1 MNNKMPV
8 RGGDSL
14 PRTGTTIATKPI
26 LHVDAVSKSFGGA
39 PALIDASL
47 TLHTGVIFGIVGEN
61 GAGKSTL
68 MKILA
73 GIHPHGSYSGRF
85 TFQGEECVF
94 SDVHDARA
102 AGIVM
107 IPQELHVASGLSIA
121 ENMFAGDLPRR
132 FGFVDYAALRSKAKR
147 WLDFFG
153 LSIEPEDP
161 ASELAH
167 SEQRLALMAGS
178 LSRNAQTLILD
189 EPTASLSDGEAQS
202 LFAHLERL
210 KEKGIGV
217 IFISHRLD
225 DIEQVCDELV
235 VMRNGK
241 TVANFERGGYTRRE
255 VVTAMIGRD
264 PGASDLERQR
274 PLNSEVALSVRNLV
288 VADPVERHRRRVND
302 VTLEVRRGEILGL
315 FGLVGA
321 GRTELARALYG
332 TWTGEVTGH
341 IEVAGKHFVP
351 KSPRRS
357 VQAGVAFLT
366 EDRKQTGI
374 FAGHS
379 VRANLGAAS
388 SADVSRFGFFNYH
401 ADVARARKYIKQ
413 FDIRVKSE
421 HQHIETL
428 SGGNQQKVLLAR
440 WFATDPKVLILDEPT
455 AGVDVGA
462 REEIYLRI
470 EELADAGCA
479 VLLISSDLDEVV
491 RMCDRTHVIY
501 RGEIAATL
509 GRRPSRVD
517 LLAAATGGR

>member
-1 MNNKMPV
+1 MNNQMPV
-8 RGGDSL
+8 RGGDSPL
-14 PRTGTTIATKPI
+14 PTGTTIQAEPI
-26 LHVDAVSKSFGGA
+26 LRVDAVSKSFGGA

-47 TLHTGVIFGIVGEN
+47 TLHAGVIFGIVGEN

-68 MKILA
+68 MKVIS
-73 GIHPHGSYSGRF
+73 GIYPHGSYSGEF
-85 TFQGEECVF
+85 SFVGEECVF
-94 SDVHDARA
+94 SDVRDARA

-107 IPQELHVASGLSIA
+107 IPQELHIASGLSVA

-132 FGFVDYAALRSKAKR
+132 WGFVDFLALKKKAKL
-147 WLDFFG
+147 WLEFFG
-153 LSIEPEDP
+153 LTIDPEDP
-161 ASELAH
+161 ASELAP
-167 SEQRLALMAGS
+167 SEQRLALMAGA
-178 LSRNAQTLILD
+178 LSRNARTLILD

-202 LFAHLERL
+202 LFKHLERL

-241 TVANFERGGYTRRE
+241 TVAYYERGGYTRRE

-264 PGASDLERQR
+264 PGATDESETR
-274 PLNSEVALSVRNLV
+274 SFGTEVALSVKNLV
-288 VADPVERHRRRVND
+288 VYDPVERHRRRVND
-302 VTLEVRRGEILGL
+302 VTLQVRRGEILGL

-332 TWTGEVTGH
+332 TWSGEVSGH
-341 IEVAGKHFVP
+341 FEVAGEQFVP
-351 KSPRRS
+351 RSPRRS
-357 VQAGVAFLT
+357 VEAGIAFLT

-379 VRANLGAAS
+379 VRANLGAANS
-388 SADVSRFGFFNYH
+388 SEVSHFGYFDYH
-401 ADVARARKYIKQ
+401 ADVARARKYIKE

-428 SGGNQQKVLLAR
+428 SGGNQQKVLLGR
-440 WFATDPKVLILDEPT
+440 WFATKPKVLILDEPT

-462 REEIYLRI
+462 REEIYVRI
-470 EELADAGCA
+470 EELADEGCA

-491 RMCDRTHVIY
+491 RMCDTTHVIY
-501 RGEIAATL
+501 RGQIAATL
-509 GRRPSRVD
+509 GRNASRVD
-517 LLAAATGGR
+517 LLAAATGGK

>member
-1 MNNKMPV
+1 MNNQVPV
-8 RGGDSL
+8 RGDSS
-14 PRTGTTIATKPI
+14 PRTGTTIDTEPI
-26 LHVDAVSKSFGGA
+26 LLVDKVSKSFGGA

-47 TLHTGVIFGIVGEN
+47 VLHSGVIFGIVGEN

-68 MKILA
+68 MKIIS
-73 GIHPHGSYSGRF
+73 GVHPHASYSGQV
-85 TFQGEECVF
+85 TFMGEECVF
-94 SDVHDARA
+94 SDVRDARA

-107 IPQELHVASGLSIA
+107 IPQELHVASGLSVA

-132 FGFVDYAALRSKAKR
+132 WGFVDLAALRRKAKL
-147 WLDFFG
+147 WLEFFG
-153 LSIEPEDP
+153 LTVDPEDP
-161 ASELAH
+161 ASDLAP
-167 SEQRLALMAGS
+167 SEQRLALMAGA
-178 LSRNAQTLILD
+178 LSRNAKTLILD

-202 LFAHLERL
+202 LFTHLERL

-235 VMRNGK
+235 VMRNGR
-241 TVANFERGGYTRRE
+241 TVATFERGGYTRRE

-264 PGASDLERQR
+264 PGASDDRER
-274 PLNSEVALSVRNLV
+274 PAVGTEVALSVHNLV
-288 VADPVERHRRRVND
+288 VSDAVERHRRRVND
-302 VTLEVRRGEILGL
+302 VTLQVHRGEVVGL

-332 TWTGEVTGH
+332 TWTGEVTGTVE
-341 IEVAGKHFVP
+341 IAGEPFIP
-351 KSPRRS
+351 KSPLHS
-357 VQAGVAFLT
+357 VKAGIAFLT

-374 FAGHS
+374 FSGHS
-379 VRANLGAAS
+379 VRANLGAANS
-388 SADVSRFGFFNYH
+388 SAVSRFGYLNYH
-401 ADVARARKYIKQ
+401 ADVARTRKYIKQ

-421 HQHIETL
+421 DQHVETL

-440 WFATDPKVLILDEPT
+440 WFATNPKVLILDEPT

-470 EELADAGCA
+470 EELALQGCA

-501 RGEIAATL
+501 RGEISATL
-509 GRRPSRVD
+509 GRNPSRVE
-517 LLAAATGGR
+517 LLAAATGGK